1 MIPTREQAWG
11 ILTKYVT
18 TDVSES
24 TAWRSRR
31 PCAISPARRGQDE
44 ELWGVVGLLPR
55 VDYELYPEEHCLR
68 AREILQKEGVD
79 EGIIHAVQSHGYE
92 ICCDIAPENDM
103 ERALFAVDE
112 LTGLVTAAAI
122 LRPSHSVMDLEVKSV
137 KKKFKDR
144 HFAAGCN
151 RDVIRRGVERMGISL
166 RRAYGGRDPG
176 HARRSG
182 RAGPRVQG

>member
-1 MIPTREQAWG
+1 MISRDEALALLAENHVQAGLLQHSIASEAVMRALAREFG
-11 ILTKYVT
+11 
-18 TDVSES
+18 E
-24 TAWRSRR
+24 
-31 PCAISPARRGQDE
+31 DE
-44 ELWGVVGLLPR
+44 ELWGLTGLLHD

-68 AREILQKEGVD
+68 AREILEKEGVD
-79 EGIIHAVQSHGYE
+79 EVVIHAVQSHGYE

-103 ERALFAVDE
+103 ERTLFAVDE

-122 LRPSHSVMDLEVKSV
+122 LRPSHSVMDMEVKSV

-166 RRAYGGRDPG
+166 DELMEGVILGMRDAADALG
-176 HARRSG
+176 LGMQA
-182 RAGPRVQG
+182 

>member
-18 TDVSES
+18 TDSQRKHGMAVE
-24 TAWRSRR
+24 AAMRYF
-31 PCAISPARRGQDE
+31 ARKAGQDE
-44 ELWGVVGLLPR
+44 ELWGAVGLLHD

-79 EGIIHAVQSHGYE
+79 EG
-92 ICCDIAPENDM
+92 
-103 ERALFAVDE
+103 
-112 LTGLVTAAAI
+112 
-122 LRPSHSVMDLEVKSV
+122 VKSV
-137 KKKFKDR
+137 KKKFQDR

-166 RRAYGGRDPG
+166 DELMEGVILGMRDAADALG
-176 HARRSG
+176 LGMQA
-182 RAGPRVQG
+182 

>member
-18 TDVSES
+18 TDSQRKHGMAVE
-24 TAWRSRR
+24 AAMRYF
-31 PCAISPARRGQDE
+31 ARKAGQDE
-44 ELWGVVGLLPR
+44 ELWGVVGLLHD

-79 EGIIHAVQSHGYE
+79 EGVIHAVQSHGYE
-92 ICCDIAPENDM
+92 ICCDIAPESDM
-103 ERALFAVDE
+103 ERTLFAVDE

-122 LRPSHSVMDLEVKSV
+122 LRPSHSVMDMEVKSV
-137 KKKFKDR
+137 KKKFKDK

-166 RRAYGGRDPG
+166 DELMEGVILGMRDAADALG
-176 HARRSG
+176 LGMQA
-182 RAGPRVQG
+182 

>member
-18 TDVSES
+18 TDSQRKHGMAVE
-24 TAWRSRR
+24 AAMRYF
-31 PCAISPARRGQDE
+31 ARKAGQDE
-44 ELWGVVGLLPR
+44 ELWGVVGLLHD

-68 AREILQKEGVD
+68 AREILEKEGVD
-79 EGIIHAVQSHGYE
+79 EGV
-92 ICCDIAPENDM
+92 N
-103 ERALFAVDE
+103 
-112 LTGLVTAAAI
+112 
-122 LRPSHSVMDLEVKSV
+122 SV

-166 RRAYGGRDPG
+166 DELMEGVILGMRDAADALG
-176 HARRSG
+176 LGMQA
-182 RAGPRVQG
+182 

>member
-18 TDVSES
+18 TDSQRKHGMAVE
-24 TAWRSRR
+24 AAMRYF
-31 PCAISPARRGQDE
+31 ARKAGQDE
-44 ELWGVVGLLPR
+44 ELWGVVGLLHD

-68 AREILQKEGVD
+68 AREILEKEGVD
-79 EGIIHAVQSHGYE
+79 EG
-92 ICCDIAPENDM
+92 
-103 ERALFAVDE
+103 
-112 LTGLVTAAAI
+112 
-122 LRPSHSVMDLEVKSV
+122 VKSV

-166 RRAYGGRDPG
+166 DELMEGVILGMRGAADALGLGMQ
-176 HARRSG
+176 A
-182 RAGPRVQG
+182 

>member
-18 TDVSES
+18 TDSQRKHGMAVE
-24 TAWRSRR
+24 AAMRYF
-31 PCAISPARRGQDE
+31 ARKAGQDE
-44 ELWGVVGLLPR
+44 ELWGVVGLLHD

-68 AREILQKEGVD
+68 VREILEKEGVD
-79 EGIIHAVQSHGYE
+79 EV
-92 ICCDIAPENDM
+92 
-103 ERALFAVDE
+103 
-112 LTGLVTAAAI
+112 
-122 LRPSHSVMDLEVKSV
+122 VKSV

-166 RRAYGGRDPG
+166 DELMEGVILGMRDAADALG
-176 HARRSG
+176 LGMQA
-182 RAGPRVQG
+182 

>member
-18 TDVSES
+18 TDSQRKHGMAVE
-24 TAWRSRR
+24 AAMRYF
-31 PCAISPARRGQDE
+31 ARKAGQDE
-44 ELWGVVGLLPR
+44 ELWGVVGLLHD

-68 AREILQKEGVD
+68 VREILQKEGVD
-79 EGIIHAVQSHGYE
+79 EG
-92 ICCDIAPENDM
+92 
-103 ERALFAVDE
+103 
-112 LTGLVTAAAI
+112 
-122 LRPSHSVMDLEVKSV
+122 VKSV

-166 RRAYGGRDPG
+166 DELMEGVILGMRDAADALG
-176 HARRSG
+176 LGMQA
-182 RAGPRVQG
+182 